1 MKQLLTKPKPMKK
14 QPTGKDVK
22 TVSTKAVSES
32 KFKESFSTRIS
43 VLILIGTGH
52 SGSTIAHPPPSLLS
66 SFT

>member
-52 SGSTIAHPPPSLLS
+52 SCSTIEHVPSLLS
-66 SFT
+66 SLT